1 MKSTNIFIT
10 LIIFLLSFIFLVQP
24 VLTQENN
31 NLNWP
36 LPNFDDKSTSFN
48 PQNDLNKNNVATLHQ
63 QWMTALSQD
72 HVILGNETTRTSSP
86 PLLVNGVIY
95 FIDRAQLLFAIKAN
109 DNSILWTTPLSVSNT
124 QRYGLE
130 DENVHMRS
138 LSFFKETVWLIDLD
152 CSIVGYNAYNGE
164 LITSIPP
171 DTLCGEIPAESTPRE
186 NAIRVISTPILY
198 EKENIIIASPSG
210 FATTDRSLSYV
221 LGINLETKNIE
232 WKTSLG
238 ENVAPGSGQW
248 AIDQEDGV
256 IYIGTGSP
264 LPEWN
269 AINRP
274 GANTYSDSIIALD
287 ASNGN
292 IIWQYQT
299 TPHDINGYGCT
310 GNTVL
315 GEIDGKKAIY
325 AACKNGYL
333 YALDAESGDLIWY
346 FNPLSVIRLN
356 SDNAEFTE
364 TNTFDPDKPWIN
376 YPSTEN
382 VVQCPGVFGAV
393 SFNIALGYDTIY
405 MSAFNRCSELSVVPD
420 TNVGD
425 TGVTNINTLYE
436 PVGPM
441 NTTLYAIDASNG
453 GIKWSKFFDEVA
465 IMGGITVSG
474 GLVYLPSPS
483 GLVYAFDSETGSE
496 IWRQSFG
503 ALGIFFPP
511 IIGATANGT
520 WSLIQIVAGTP
531 LLHSLGE
538 YSGYLFAFVP
548 SSDSIDNA
556 IKEPTTTDID
566 YNLII
571 TYSSIA
577 IAIILLTVSTLF
589 YYRRKKT

>member
-1 MKSTNIFIT
+1 MKSSNIFIT
-10 LIIFLLSFIFLVQP
+10 FLILSSSFIFLVQP
-24 VLTQENN
+24 VITQENN

-36 LPNFDDKSTSFN
+36 LPNFNDKSTSFN

-63 QWMTALSQD
+63 RWMTALSQD
-72 HVILGNETTRTSSP
+72 HVVLGNETTRTSSS
-86 PLLVNGVIY
+86 PLLVNGIIY
-95 FIDRAQLLFAIKAN
+95 FIDRAQLLFAVKAN
-109 DNSILWTTPLSVSNT
+109 DDAILWTAQLSVSND
-124 QRYGLE
+124 QRYGVE
-130 DENVHMRS
+130 DMDVHMRS
-138 LSFFKETVWLIDLD
+138 ISFFKETVWVIDLD
-152 CSIVGYNAYNGE
+152 CSISGYNAYNGE
-164 LITSIPP
+164 LTTLIPP
-171 DTLCGEIPAESTPRE
+171 EILCGGIPAESTPRE
-186 NAIRVISTPILY
+186 NAIRIISTPILY
-198 EKENIIIASPSG
+198 EKENIMIASPSG
-210 FATTDRSLSYV
+210 LATNDNSLSYV
-221 LGINLETKNIE
+221 LGINLDTNNIE

-248 AIDQEDGV
+248 AIDQEEGV

-264 LPEWN
+264 IPEWN
-269 AINRP
+269 AINRS
-274 GANTYSDSIIALD
+274 GANTYSDSIIAID
-287 ASNGN
+287 ATNGN

-310 GNTVL
+310 GNTIL

-346 FNPLSVIRLN
+346 FNPLYVKRLN
-356 SDNAEFTE
+356 SDNANFAE

-405 MSAFNRCSELSVVPD
+405 MTSFNRCSELSIEAD
-420 TNVGD
+420 TNSGD

-441 NTTLYAIDASNG
+441 NSTLYAIDASNG
-453 GIKWSKFFDEVA
+453 GIKWDKFFDEVA

-503 ALGIFFPP
+503 AIGVFFPP
-511 IIGATANGT
+511 VIGATANGT
-520 WSLIQIVAGTP
+520 WSLIQLVAGTP
-531 LLHSLGE
+531 QLHSLGE
-538 YSGYLFAFVP
+538 YSGYLFSFIP
-548 SSDSIDNA
+548 SSSSIDNA
-556 IKEPTTTDID
+556 IKEPTTNDVD

-571 TYSSIA
+571 TYSAIG
-577 IAIILLTVSTLF
+577 IAIILLTVTTIL
-589 YYRRKKT
+589 YYRRRKI